1 MGKYTAGTGLLAL
14 AVIGLALGCEQR
26 NPLATT
32 MAAART
38 AKQGLSL
45 SDDAEE
51 GPTDCSVAGLQ
62 GSYGLLRQGTTTAGP
77 LGAVGLI
84 SYDGNGN
91 WVSTQSTS
99 RSGSYSFDVATS
111 GTYTVNADCT
121 GKYFSADQEIGR
133 LMIVDHGKT
142 VFQLD
147 ETPQNQ
153 VTVTQKQVPH
163 DCSAAT
169 LDGDYGFWR
178 SGITSTGPLVSLGR
192 AHYDG
197 TGTGSAVQTN
207 IRNGVINPDQVLD
220 PTPYE
225 INADCSGKLFFRG
238 SEIARVVVVDKGREI
253 YILSESA
260 GNTVVGV
267 QRPAAND

>member
-1 MGKYTAGTGLLAL
+1 MGKYAAGTGLIAL
-14 AVIGLALGCEQR
+14 VVGLALGCEQR

-38 AKQGLSL
+38 TKQSLSL
-45 SDDAEE
+45 SDDADD
-51 GPTDCSVAGLQ
+51 GPSDCSVGALR

-99 RSGSYSFDVATS
+99 RNGSFSFDVTTS

-147 ETPQNQ
+147 ETAQNQ
-153 VTVTQKQVPH
+153 VTATQKQVPH
-163 DCSAAT
+163 DCSVAT

-197 TGTGSAVQTN
+197 AGAGSVVQTN

-225 INADCSGKLFFRG
+225 INPDCSGRLFFRG
-238 SEIARVVVVDKGREI
+238 VEIGRVVVVDKAREI

-267 QRPAAND
+267 GRPAANK